1 MKYAL
6 LRENPLDRLNFWTIV
21 TVLAFILILFFI
33 VYPFSH
39 LLIRSFVMED
49 GSISFAHYAEF
60 FQSKYY
66 LRTLFNSFVVS
77 ASATVLALLIGL
89 PMAYFTSRYR
99 ITGKSVVDH
108 LCILAMLSP
117 PFIGAYSWIVL
128 LGRAGVFTRFAEDTF
143 GFSLPSIY
151 GFSGILLVFT
161 LKLFPYVYLYVSA
174 ALQSMDA
181 SLEEAAENLGTSGW
195 RRFREITF
203 PLILPTILSAAL
215 MVFMTSLADFG
226 TPALIGEG
234 FRVLPVSIYDEY
246 MSELG
251 GGNTAFANV
260 LSVVVVVFA
269 LMVLLLQKKALAGRD
284 YMMSGLR
291 PMKRKTLSGVRNV
304 VITLGIYFVAF
315 LASVPQLTVAVT
327 SFVKTSGPVFL
338 PGFGLESYT
347 EAFGKMSDAILN
359 SFLFSLSA
367 IAIMVL
373 CALLI
378 SYLIVREQSRASAVI
393 DMMVMF
399 PYVIPGAVLGI
410 MLSSTFNGAPLPLT
424 GTAFILILSYVIR
437 KLPFTL
443 RSSIG
448 ILYQIDRSVD
458 EASISLGVTPLK
470 TFFLVTARLMLPGV
484 MSGAILSWI
493 ATMNELSSSL
503 ILYTGGTQT
512 ISVAIFNEVTSKAHF
527 GTAAALAT
535 ILTAATVLSLVIC
548 RKLAGGKIEL

>member
-1 MKYAL
+1 MKCAL
-6 LRENPLDRLNFWTIV
+6 LRQNPMDRLNFWTIV
-21 TVLAFILILFFI
+21 TIIGFILILTFI

-39 LLIRSFVMED
+39 LLLHSFIMED
-49 GSISFAHYAEF
+49 GSISFAQYAAF

-66 LRTLFNSFVVS
+66 LRTLLNSVLVS
-77 ASATVLALLIGL
+77 SSATVLALLIGL
-89 PMAYFTSRYR
+89 PMAYFTARYR
-99 ITGKSVVDH
+99 IVGKSVVDH

-128 LGRAGVFTRFAEDTF
+128 MGRAGVLTRLAEDTF
-143 GFSLPSIY
+143 GVPMPSIY

-161 LKLFPYVYLYVSA
+161 LKLFPYVYLYVA
-174 ALQSMDA
+174 GALQSMDA

-195 RRFREITF
+195 QRFRRITF

-260 LSVVVVVFA
+260 LSVTVVLFA
-269 LMVLLLQKKALAGRD
+269 LIVLLLQKKALAGRD

-291 PMKRKTLSGVRNV
+291 PPQKKNLPKLQGAFVTA
-304 VITLGIYFVAF
+304 GIYLVAF
-315 LASVPQLTVAVT
+315 LAVLPQLTVTVT

-338 PGFGLESYT
+338 PGFGLSSYE

-359 SFLFSLSA
+359 SFIFSLAA
-367 IAIMVL
+367 IAVMIF

-378 SYLIVREQSRASAVI
+378 AYLIVRERSRASAVI

-410 MLSSTFNGAPLPLT
+410 MLSSTFNRPPLLLT
-424 GTAFILILSYVIR
+424 GTAFIMILSYVIR

-470 TFFLVTARLMLPGV
+470 TFFRVTAQLMLPGV
-484 MSGAILSWI
+484 VSGAILSWI

-512 ISVAIFNEVTSKAHF
+512 IAVAIFSEVTSKAHF

-535 ILTAATVLSLVIC
+535 ILTAATVLSLVVC
-548 RKLAGGKIEL
+548 RRLTGGKIEL

>member
-1 MKYAL
+1 MKL
-6 LRENPLDRLNFWTIV
+6 SHLRENPLDRLNFWTAV
-21 TVLAFILILFFI
+21 TVLAILLILLFI

-39 LLIRSFVMED
+39 LLIRSFVMEN

-66 LRTLFNSFVVS
+66 LHTLFNSFMVS

-89 PMAYFTSRYR
+89 PMAYFTARYR
-99 ITGKSVVDH
+99 IIGKSIVDH

-143 GFSLPSIY
+143 GLSLPSIY

-234 FRVLPVSIYDEY
+234 FRVLPVSIYDAY

-251 GGNTAFANV
+251 AGNTAFANV

-269 LMVLLLQKKALAGRD
+269 LLVLLLQKKALAGRD

-291 PMKRKTLSGVRNV
+291 PMKRKTLSGVRSV
-304 VITLGIYFVAF
+304 LVALGIYFVAF
-315 LASVPQLTVAVT
+315 LAVLPQLTVAVT

-338 PGFGLESYT
+338 PGFGFESYA

-367 IAIMVL
+367 IAIMVFS
-373 CALLI
+373 ALLI
-378 SYLIVREQSRASAVI
+378 SYLIVREQSRASTLI

-410 MLSSTFNGAPLPLT
+410 M
-424 GTAFILILSYVIR
+424 LSYVIR

-458 EASISLGVTPLK
+458 EASISLGVTPVK
-470 TFFLVTARLMLPGV
+470 TFFRVTARLMLPGV

-535 ILTAATVLSLVIC
+535 ILTAATVLSLVVC
-548 RKLAGGKIEL
+548 RRLAGGKIEL